1 MAESLAL
8 HRDAPSKGTFVVDPD
23 YSQMVLVF

>member
-8 HRDAPSKGTFVVDPD
+8 HRDGTFVVDPD
-23 YSQMVLVF
+23 YSQHGFGLLMTV